1 MGKDLKKEMEK
12 KAYLIL
18 PVFVLPMLTHLNMT
32 SFELLLQNR
41 FLFVNQSVFFIHH
54 ENQSKKI
61 LQIVIY
67 SRHLNNLQLA

>member
-41 FLFVNQSVFFIHH
+41 FLFVNQSVFFIHQ